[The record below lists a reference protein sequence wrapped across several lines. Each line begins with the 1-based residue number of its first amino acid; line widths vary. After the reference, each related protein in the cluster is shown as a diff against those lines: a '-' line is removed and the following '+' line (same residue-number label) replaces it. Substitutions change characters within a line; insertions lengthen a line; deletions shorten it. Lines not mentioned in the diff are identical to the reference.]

1 MTHRAVSSSHAAG
14 HEPAASHAGAP
25 SRTVVARAPSRLDFG
40 GGWTDVPPYADEV
53 GGFVCN
59 VAIARHAT
67 VRLSAG
73 ADADAERGGT
83 DPLVAAALR
92 QAGLPSL
99 RADLRSDFPLG
110 AGLGGSSAVG
120 VALQAALAAWR
131 GEAVDPDDLARRSR
145 AVEVGELGVA
155 GGWQD
160 HLAAAHGGALAIR
173 FTPAGI
179 ETRRIPLADRT
190 VRALERQCVVAYTG
204 EARVSARTI
213 TGVLDAWT
221 RGDATVT
228 AALAR
233 MAELAERMAD
243 ALGDGRVDDL
253 GLLVGEH
260 WAWQRALHPAIP
272 TPAIDRMIDAA
283 RAAGALGAKALG
295 ASGGGCVLAVAP
307 EAKAGE
313 VRRTMERLG
322 TAVEFTVDVAGATVL
337 PDSAGVP

>member
-1 MTHRAVSSSHAAG
+1 MTHRSGS
-14 HEPAASHAGAP
+14 ASHAPGHARTDAA
-25 SRTVVARAPSRLDFG
+25 SRAVVAHAPTRLDFG
-40 GGWTDVPPYADEV
+40 GGWTDVPPYATEV

-59 VAIARHAT
+59 VAIVRRAT
-67 VRLSAG
+67 VRLSAAPG
-73 ADADAERGGT
+73 GETDAGRAA

-92 QAGLPSL
+92 RAGLPSL
-99 RADLRSDFPLG
+99 HVALHSDFPVG
-110 AGLGGSSAVG
+110 AGLGGSSAAG

-131 GEAVDPDDLARRSR
+131 GEAPDADALARRSR
-145 AVEVGELGVA
+145 EVEVGELGVA

-179 ETRRIPLADRT
+179 ETRRIPLARRT
-190 VRALERQCVVAYTG
+190 VRALERQCIVAYTG
-204 EARVSARTI
+204 EARVSAHTI
-213 TGVLDAWT
+213 SGVLDAWA

-233 MAELAERMAD
+233 MAELAERMAE
-243 ALGDGRVDDL
+243 ALGEGRVDDL
-253 GLLVGEH
+253 GHLVGEH

-283 RAAGALGAKALG
+283 RGAGALGAKALG

-307 EAKAGE
+307 EAKARE
-313 VRRTMERLG
+313 VRRTMERFG
-322 TAVEFTVDVAGATVL
+322 AIVDVAVDVAGATVL
-337 PDSAGVP
+337 PDSAGAR